1 MTDPQP
7 LALARLE
14 RNARHF
20 QPDPQLDRAV
30 ELFYSDRE
38 AWNRLP
44 AQLRSQTG
52 IYEDFREQYR
62 AAVRA
67 ASFPPTAGARHDPE
81 GGHDADDRPHAH
93 SGRP

>member
-30 ELFYSDRE
+30 ELFYANRAE
-38 AWNRLP
+38 WNKLP

-52 IYEDFREQYR
+52 IYEDFRTAYR
-62 AAVRA
+62 DAVRA
-67 ASFPPTAGARHDPE
+67 GIVPADRGGA
-81 GGHDADDRPHAH
+81 A
-93 SGRP
+93 

>member
-7 LALARLE
+7 LAHARLE

-20 QPDPQLDRAV
+20 RPDPQLDRAV
-30 ELFYSDRE
+30 ELFHSDRE

-44 AQLRSQTG
+44 AQLRAQTG
-52 IYEDFREQYR
+52 IYADFKDAYL

-67 ASFPPTAGARHDPE
+67 GVVP
-81 GGHDADDRPHAH
+81 ADRGSAA
-93 SGRP
+93 

>member
-30 ELFYSDRE
+30 QLFHTDRA
-38 AWNRLP
+38 AWDRLP
-44 AQLRSQTG
+44 RQLRSQTG
-52 IYEDFREQYR
+52 IYEDFRTAYR
-62 AAVRA
+62 DAVRA
-67 ASFPPTAGARHDPE
+67 GVVP
-81 GGHDADDRPHAH
+81 ADRGSAV
-93 SGRP
+93 

>member
-20 QPDPQLDRAV
+20 RPDPQLDRAV

-67 ASFPPTAGARHDPE
+67 GVVP
-81 GGHDADDRPHAH
+81 ADRGSAA
-93 SGRP
+93 

>member
-1 MTDPQP
+1 MTDP
-7 LALARLE
+7 LSTSAARLE
-14 RNARHF
+14 MNARHF

-30 ELFYSDRE
+30 ELFHTDRA
-38 AWNRLP
+38 AWDRLP

-67 ASFPPTAGARHDPE
+67 GVVP
-81 GGHDADDRPHAH
+81 ADRGPIA
-93 SGRP
+93 